1 MFLSLDLFLPFGSL
15 APLRAKTARTWARA
29 QRRLLIH
36 ALFREPFREL
46 IQEAVAKVLAQT
58 VG

>member
-1 MFLSLDLFLPFGSL
+1 MFLSLDLFCPVDLWPC
-15 APLRAKTARTWARA
+15 RARRQCHARA

-46 IQEAVAKVLAQT
+46 IQELVVKVLAQT

>member
-1 MFLSLDLFLPFGSL
+1 MFLFVDLFC
-15 APLRAKTARTWARA
+15 PLGLWPRCARRLCYARA

-36 ALFREPFREL
+36 ALFLEPFREL
-46 IQEAVAKVLAQT
+46 IQEVVVKVLAQT

>member
-1 MFLSLDLFLPFGSL
+1 MFLSLDLFCPVDLWPC
-15 APLRAKTARTWARA
+15 RARRQCHARA

-46 IQEAVAKVLAQT
+46 LQEAVVKVLAQT

>member
-1 MFLSLDLFLPFGSL
+1 MFLSLDLFC
-15 APLRAKTARTWARA
+15 PLGLWPRCARRLCHAQA

-36 ALFREPFREL
+36 ALFLEPFREL
-46 IQEAVAKVLAQT
+46 IQEVVVKVLAQT